1 MSDTLYLPLK
11 GKWFDLIKAG
21 KKSFEYRLYNEYW
34 KKRLIDRDYKTL
46 ILTRGYPRRD
56 DMERRIELPYRGYT
70 IKLIQSEEFGVSDKP
85 GTILKHKVFAIFLTK
100 DIRC

>member
-46 ILTRGYPRRD
+46 I
-56 DMERRIELPYRGYT
+56 
-70 IKLIQSEEFGVSDKP
+70 
-85 GTILKHKVFAIFLTK
+85 
-100 DIRC
+100 